1 MDEFEAKNY
10 ILEKGKNI
18 ESIEELTELIKEVES
33 DFNNGYGIV
42 PRAIGSVCAVVGNYL
57 SYKMGI
63 TGFQAGCAMF
73 DFITG
78 YLITN
83 NKCGLKL
90 IDFDE
95 MLYPQYEYKFDK
107 KLKKSTW
114 ELMQKR
120 AKELLEEEKDF
131 LHPAVKDHW
140 ESIAQGKIPF
150 GYSLESDNEA

>member
-1 MDEFEAKNY
+1 MDEFEVKNY

-18 ESIEELTELIKEVES
+18 ESIEELTELIKEVET
-33 DFNNGYGIV
+33 DFNNGYGIA

-78 YLITN
+78 YLITD
-83 NKCGLKL
+83 NKCGLRL

-120 AKELLEEEKDF
+120 AKELLEEKGF
-131 LHPAVKDHW
+131 VHPDVKNHW

>member
-1 MDEFEAKNY
+1 MNEFEVKKY
-10 ILEKGKNI
+10 ILEKGKNVK
-18 ESIEELTELIKEVES
+18 SIEELTELIKEVET

-57 SYKMGI
+57 SCQMGI
-63 TGFQAGCAMF
+63 TGFQAGCAIF

-78 YLITN
+78 YLITD
-83 NKCGLKL
+83 NKCGLRL

-114 ELMQKR
+114 ELLQKR
-120 AKELLEEEKDF
+120 VKEL
-131 LHPAVKDHW
+131 
-140 ESIAQGKIPF
+140 
-150 GYSLESDNEA
+150 